1 MTTPDEKYNEAP
13 SLDNE
18 QVNEVSSLDDEKV
31 NEVSSLDDV
40 KVVETVELLLA
51 DNTTVNI
58 NLEKAKKFSKILA
71 TAFSEDTTEK
81 KLDLQ
86 KSQIDGPTFLLIA
99 EYINMHEDPQKII
112 SAPLNSKIMTDVTN
126 KRDADF
132 IDNVGNDRQQLYNLI
147 SAANYLDM
155 KSLLHLGCAKVA
167 SLIKGKPLD
176 EVKETL
182 SVKQEEEKKD

>member
-13 SLDNE
+13 SLDNDALSLDNE
-18 QVNEVSSLDDEKV
+18 QVNEASSLDDEKV
-31 NEVSSLDDV
+31 
-40 KVVETVELLLA
+40 VETVELVA
-51 DNTTVNI
+51 DNTTINI
-58 NLEKAKKFSKILA
+58 NLEKAKKFSKMLA
-71 TAFSEDTTEK
+71 TAFIEDTTER

-86 KSQIDGPTFLLIA
+86 ESEIDGQSLLYIA
-99 EYINMHEDPQKII
+99 EYINMHDQPPEII
-112 SAPLNSKIMTDVTN
+112 NAPLNSKIMAEVTN

-132 IDNVGNDRQQLYNLI
+132 IDKVGNDRQQLYNLI

-155 KSLLHLGCAKVA
+155 KLLLHLGCAKVA